1 MKKLVPIIIVIL
13 AVILCL
19 SCFMIMKDKSES
31 KAEKDAFDQL
41 TQIVEIDE
49 AEQKDTEPDVL
60 KKRDLTPLV
69 EENPDCVGWIYIEGT
84 EVDYPVMHTPN
95 APQKYLRLSYEGE
108 SSTAGVPFLQETCSV
123 EGDNLIVYGHNMRN
137 GSMFQNL
144 HKFEDEAFFKKH
156 KEVYVYTPKKT
167 YTYTIFAAYKFDDR
181 HLLKTFNFKNKKKFE
196 NYLRNVKNIRDM
208 GSHVRKDQEVTSN
221 DKIITLST
229 CVGGQPNN
237 RYLVQ
242 AVLTDERSTK

>member
-137 GSMFQNL
+137 GSMFATVAEYADASYCQA
-144 HKFEDEAFFKKH
+144 HPVIEFETVNGLKYYQ
-156 KEVYVYTPKKT
+156 VYVV
-167 YTYTIFAAYKFDDR
+167 A
-181 HLLKTFNFKNKKKFE
+181 L
-196 NYLRNVKNIRDM
+196 VK
-208 GSHVRKDQEVTSN
+208 SN
-221 DKIITLST
+221 DSWYSFTTADNMEEYETAMNGLHGSIINETDAEPEYGKQLLTLST
-229 CVGGQPNN
+229 CYGSEDDDRLIV
-237 RYLVQ
+237 V
-242 AVLTDERSTK
+242 AVEE

>member
-1 MKKLVPIIIVIL
+1 MKKAIQFGAGNIGRGFIGGLLSKAGYHVVFADVNQEIIDKINEDKKYTIFVKDVESSEIVITDISGVNSTKPELIDEVKEAEIITTAVGVRILPII
-13 AVILCL
+13 
-19 SCFMIMKDKSES
+19 
-31 KAEKDAFDQL
+31 
-41 TQIVEIDE
+41 
-49 AEQKDTEPDVL
+49 
-60 KKRDLTPLV
+60 
-69 EENPDCVGWIYIEGT
+69 
-84 EVDYPVMHTPN
+84 
-95 APQKYLRLSYEGE
+95 
-108 SSTAGVPFLQETCSV
+108 
-123 EGDNLIVYGHNMRN
+123 
-137 GSMFQNL
+137 QNL